1 MNLWVPNR
9 SRMDQSGNSFII
21 TSGQVLHHDR
31 EHALPQTRIHNFL
44 AMLGQVARRAADHY
58 SELIGHDVEA
68 GKAKNRREY
77 TAG

>member
-1 MNLWVPNR
+1 MRNR
-9 SRMDQSGNSFII
+9 FSIARR
-21 TSGQVLHHDR
+21 QVLHHDR
-31 EHALPQTRIHNFL
+31 KHALTQARIHYFL
-44 AMLGQVARRAADHY
+44 AMLRQVARGAADHY